1 MKEIKIYE
9 IPNIDFVER
18 IDDPYIGMI
27 FYVADI
33 DTYYSVKTLKEIN
46 GINMKG
52 SKVVEYVIDDYADFG
67 TGSGGGSGLTDAQLS
82 NIAKIPAIQSTVDA
96 LPNNYASKNHN
107 HSEYASSSH
116 RHDASEI
123 DNLPSGGGTGLTTE
137 QANNI
142 AKIPNIEN
150 SLKNIDA
157 ISVNGKKISGPM
169 TKAEFEALTTK
180 EDNTIY
186 LIDDD
191 IAIEG
196 LPSYSIN
203 EANKILAVSSDGTT
217 LAWVDKP
224 SGGSGTSV
232 TVIDNLT
239 STSTTEALSANQ
251 GRNLKGQLDS
261 LSLASGTT
269 LQYAGKKME
278 CFGDSITARGVYQEL
293 IKSKLGFS
301 EVLNHGIGG
310 TCISGTGENAFWQ
323 DVRINALDTT
333 ADVVLLTGG
342 SNDWQQNL
350 TMGDINSTGT
360 NTFYGACKYVIE
372 KLITLYPNKLFIVA
386 TPIWGKS
393 DASTINASGKNQ
405 QGYGIGDYAKALK
418 ECAELYCI
426 PVADVYHDC
435 GFNDINKDYYFGD
448 KDGTKKGDY
457 LHPNTAYGH
466 PKIANCICAK
476 LKTLDVVGTGSET
489 YGGLVVSDTQFD
501 VNEGDTNI
509 SFTVA
514 LDTAPSGNQSVSIS
528 SDNSDITLSNSSLV
542 FNSTNYNVAQ
552 TITFNIAEDAD
563 TTDET
568 AVITISTL
576 GSSVT
581 ITVNITD
588 NDVTEDVINP
598 GDNLITSNSKIVY
611 RSGRTQSGA
620 SITNGDFV
628 MTLDSGNMA
637 AIVVPITQ
645 GKQYIISYETKTGI
659 HAKYQ
664 PMYNFYSAEPTY
676 VQQDEETLISTTGF
690 IGTQTTQTVTAPDTA
705 TYMGFA
711 CYANTSGEGAYTGVS
726 IKEVV

>member
-1 MKEIKIYE
+1 MTDYNINNVKNDIENLQAQNSYDFQEIKRLDRLIKEYE
-9 IPNIDFVER
+9 KKVLQAINMNNQINKRIQDDYEEFKKSIIDDNFDFGSVGGECNGLTPTQLNNISKIPNIQNT
-18 IDDPYIGMI
+18 ID
-27 FYVADI
+27 
-33 DTYYSVKTLKEIN
+33 N
-46 GINMKG
+46 
-52 SKVVEYVIDDYADFG
+52 
-67 TGSGGGSGLTDAQLS
+67 
-82 NIAKIPAIQSTVDA
+82 
-96 LPNNYASKNHN
+96 LPNAYASKTHT
-107 HSEYASSSH
+107 HSDYAKASH
-116 RHDASEI
+116 KHDASEI
-123 DNLPSGGGTGLTTE
+123 YNLPTGGTG
-137 QANNI
+137 A
-142 AKIPNIEN
+142 
-150 SLKNIDA
+150 
-157 ISVNGKKISGPM
+157 SVS
-169 TKAEFEALTTK
+169 
-180 EDNTIY
+180 
-186 LIDDD
+186 
-191 IAIEG
+191 
-196 LPSYSIN
+196 
-203 EANKILAVSSDGTT
+203 
-217 LAWVDKP
+217 
-224 SGGSGTSV
+224 
-232 TVIDNLT
+232 VIDNLT

-251 GRNLKGQLDS
+251 GRNLKDQLDS

-278 CFGDSITARGVYQEL
+278 CLGDSITARGVYQEL

-350 TMGDINSTGT
+350 TMGDISSTGT

-393 DASTINASGKNQ
+393 NVSTINASGKNQ

-448 KDGTKKGDY
+448 KEGTTIGDY

-489 YGGLVVSDTQFD
+489 YGGLVVSDTQFN
-501 VNEGDTNI
+501 VNEGDSNI

-514 LDTAPSGNQSVSIS
+514 LDAAPSGNQSVSIS
-528 SDNSDITLSNSSLV
+528 TDNSDITLSISSLV

-552 TITFNIAEDAD
+552 TITFNITEDGD

-568 AVITISTL
+568 ATITISTL
-576 GSSVT
+576 GSSAT

-588 NDVTEDVINP
+588 NDEIEEVIIP

-611 RSGRTQSGA
+611 RSGRTQTGA

-628 MTLDSGNMA
+628 MTLEAGNMA
-637 AIVVPITQ
+637 GIVVPITP

-659 HAKYQ
+659 HENYQ

-676 VQQDEETLISTTGF
+676 VQHDEETLISYNTFG
-690 IGTQTTQTVTAPDTA
+690 GNQRSQTVTAPVTA
-705 TYMGFA
+705 TYIGFV
-711 CYANTSGEGAYTGVS
+711 CYANSSGKGEYTGVS
-726 IKEVV
+726 IKEVI

>member
-1 MKEIKIYE
+1 MTDYNINNVKNDIENLQAQNSYDFQEIKRLDRLIKEYE
-9 IPNIDFVER
+9 KKVLQAINMNNQINKRIQDDYEEFKKSIIDDNFDFGSVGGECNGLTPTQLNNISKIPNIQNT
-18 IDDPYIGMI
+18 ID
-27 FYVADI
+27 
-33 DTYYSVKTLKEIN
+33 N
-46 GINMKG
+46 
-52 SKVVEYVIDDYADFG
+52 
-67 TGSGGGSGLTDAQLS
+67 
-82 NIAKIPAIQSTVDA
+82 
-96 LPNNYASKNHN
+96 LPNAYASKTHT
-107 HSEYASSSH
+107 HSDYAKASH
-116 RHDASEI
+116 KHDASEI
-123 DNLPSGGGTGLTTE
+123 YNLPTGGTG
-137 QANNI
+137 A
-142 AKIPNIEN
+142 
-150 SLKNIDA
+150 
-157 ISVNGKKISGPM
+157 SVS
-169 TKAEFEALTTK
+169 
-180 EDNTIY
+180 
-186 LIDDD
+186 
-191 IAIEG
+191 
-196 LPSYSIN
+196 
-203 EANKILAVSSDGTT
+203 
-217 LAWVDKP
+217 
-224 SGGSGTSV
+224 
-232 TVIDNLT
+232 VIDNLT

-251 GRNLKGQLDS
+251 GRNLKDQLDS

-278 CFGDSITARGVYQEL
+278 CLGDSITARGVYQEL

-350 TMGDINSTGT
+350 TMGDISSTGT

-393 DASTINASGKNQ
+393 NVSTINASGKNQ

-448 KDGTKKGDY
+448 KEGTTIGDY

-489 YGGLVVSDTQFD
+489 YGGLVVSDTQFN
-501 VNEGDTNI
+501 VNEGDSNI

-514 LDTAPSGNQSVSIS
+514 LDAAPSGNQSVSIS
-528 SDNSDITLSNSSLV
+528 TDNSDITLSISSLV

-552 TITFNIAEDAD
+552 TITFNITEDGD

-568 AVITISTL
+568 ATITISTL
-576 GSSVT
+576 GSSAT

-588 NDVTEDVINP
+588 NDEIEEVIIP

-611 RSGRTQSGA
+611 RSGRTQTGA

-628 MTLDSGNMA
+628 MTLEAGNMA
-637 AIVVPITQ
+637 GIVVPITP

-659 HAKYQ
+659 HENYQ

-676 VQQDEETLISTTGF
+676 VQHDEEALISYNTFG
-690 IGTQTTQTVTAPDTA
+690 GNQRSQTVTAPVTA
-705 TYMGFA
+705 TYIGFV
-711 CYANTSGEGAYTGVS
+711 CYANSSGKGEYTGVS
-726 IKEVV
+726 IKEVI